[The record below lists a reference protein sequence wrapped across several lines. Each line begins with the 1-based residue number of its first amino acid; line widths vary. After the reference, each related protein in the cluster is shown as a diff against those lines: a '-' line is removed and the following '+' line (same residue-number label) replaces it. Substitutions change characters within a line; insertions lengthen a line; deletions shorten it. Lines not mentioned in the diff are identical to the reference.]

1 MLREERIQTTRL
13 DDIDEIGDLHFV
25 KMDVQGSELNILKN
39 GLKKLS
45 NCVAVQL
52 EVSFIC
58 LYENQP
64 GFGEI
69 DMWMRSI
76 GFATHRFLD
85 IKRWSITPTVNGNN
99 FRRPFNQLLEADII
113 YVRDP
118 LNMKKRTSGQLK
130 MLAVMSEV
138 FFDSPDLAIHCM
150 RELVSR
156 KILETKVISQFIAA
170 RAEHTRSHNT

>member
-1 MLREERIQTTRL
+1 MVLREERIQTTRL

-69 DMWMRSI
+69 DM
-76 GFATHRFLD
+76 
-85 IKRWSITPTVNGNN
+85 
-99 FRRPFNQLLEADII
+99 
-113 YVRDP
+113 
-118 LNMKKRTSGQLK
+118 
-130 MLAVMSEV
+130 
-138 FFDSPDLAIHCM
+138 
-150 RELVSR
+150 
-156 KILETKVISQFIAA
+156 
-170 RAEHTRSHNT
+170 

>member
-1 MLREERIQTTRL
+1 MLKEERIQTTRL
-13 DDIDEIGDLHFV
+13 DVIDEIGDLHFV
-25 KMDVQGSELNILKN
+25 KLDVQGLELNILKN
-39 GLKKLS
+39 SLKKLS

-76 GFATHRFLD
+76 GFAPHRFLD
-85 IKRWSITPTVNGNN
+85 IKRWSIAPTTNGKN
-99 FRRPFNQLLEADII
+99 FRQPFNQLLEADIV
-113 YVRDP
+113 YVRNP
-118 LNMKKRTSGQLK
+118 LNMEKHSSGQLK

-138 FFDSPDLAIHCM
+138 FFDSPDLAIHCL
-150 RELVSR
+150 RQLVSR
-156 KILETKVISQFIAA
+156 KTLEPKVISQFIAA
-170 RAEHTRSHNT
+170 RAEHRRSHNT

>member
-1 MLREERIQTTRL
+1 
-13 DDIDEIGDLHFV
+13 
-25 KMDVQGSELNILKN
+25 MDVQGSELNILKN

-64 GFGEI
+64 GFGEF

-76 GFATHRFLD
+76 GFAPHRFLD
-85 IKRWSITPTVNGNN
+85 IKRWSITPTINGNN
-99 FRRPFNQLLEADII
+99 FRRPFNQLLEADIV

-138 FFDSPDLAIHCM
+138 FFDSPDLAIHRCQSRTQAAAQYLKPAGSAKSAQLEQLM
-150 RELVSR
+150 CPAVSHR
-156 KILETKVISQFIAA
+156 GD
-170 RAEHTRSHNT
+170 SH